1 LGDVRAT
8 HLLVDRRNNNNEREQ
23 TMRLDNRQDLDK
35 LRAAM
40 NTALAKVADE
50 LGLEKLRA
58 SKVSYE
64 SGGAGAR
71 ITVEAAVNIDGK
83 TKDEIAWEQYAAM
96 FGLELGWLHQTFEHK
111 RNQVVEII
119 GLAPTRSRFPV
130 MVKDAKTG
138 NANILLTI
146 EEVQRKLG
154 KGNTPIQ
161 IQSFSALGPLTR
173 VTNDRQ
179 RTQ

>member
-1 LGDVRAT
+1 VARVRAS
-8 HLLVDRRNNNNEREQ
+8 RWKPR
-23 TMRLDNRQDLDK
+23 
-35 LRAAM
+35 
-40 NTALAKVADE
+40 
-50 LGLEKLRA
+50 
-58 SKVSYE
+58 SS
-64 SGGAGAR
+64 
-71 ITVEAAVNIDGK
+71 IDGK

-154 KGNTPIQ
+154 NKSKGGLVEVAP
-161 IQSFSALGPLTR
+161 PP
-173 VTNDRQ
+173 
-179 RTQ
+179 RT